1 MSSHAGLAGF
11 KSLLEEMSAVSQDYV
26 SDHGRLTTNT
36 VEGFHGMA
44 LVYRGKRTDLCH
56 THYVCKTNMAI
67 CHKVSRIGH
76 QYHILCTTKSI
87 LIVFNLSLHWIFE
100 VSVIHID
107 YLGSFITE
115 VLLSI

>member
-1 MSSHAGLAGF
+1 
-11 KSLLEEMSAVSQDYV
+11 MSAVPQDYV
-26 SDHGRLTTNT
+26 SDHGRQTTNT

-76 QYHILCTTKSI
+76 QYHILIEINFTEPGAHLESI
-87 LIVFNLSLHWIFE
+87 LLCQ
-100 VSVIHID
+100 
-107 YLGSFITE
+107 YGSGHA
-115 VLLSI
+115 S